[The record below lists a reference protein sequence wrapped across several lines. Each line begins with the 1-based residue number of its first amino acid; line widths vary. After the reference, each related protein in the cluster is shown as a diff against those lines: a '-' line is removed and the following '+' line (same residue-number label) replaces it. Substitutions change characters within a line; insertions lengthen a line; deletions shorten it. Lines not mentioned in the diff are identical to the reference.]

1 MTMAPGNLVHD
12 VWHIAAIGLGLIL
25 SVLATGHVVLNKRD
39 SRAAIAWVGFVWF
52 VPLVGAVMYFI
63 FGVNRIRRK
72 ASLLRGNLE
81 RYRAQA
87 AQPECLPEE
96 LQRHLPDHGEHL
108 KMLARVVGGVVE
120 RPLLP
125 GNGIDPLVNGD
136 EAYPAMLEAIH
147 NARRTVSFETYIFDR
162 DEVGMAFAHALGDAA
177 RRGVEVRVLID
188 ATGTRYSWPTIL
200 HTLRREGVKYARFLP
215 SFALWHLM
223 SMNMRTHRKILVV
236 DGRVGFTGGMNI
248 RVGHCLQRQAPKPL
262 QDIHFRVKGPVVTQL
277 QEVFTDDWLF
287 TTGEA
292 LRGDSWFPKTE
303 SAGQLLARGVTD
315 GPDENF
321 EKLLW
326 TLLGAL
332 SIARHSV
339 RIMTPYFLP
348 DPAVVSAL
356 NLASMRGVEV
366 DIVLP
371 SRSNLPF
378 VLWASRAMWWQ
389 VLQHGCRIWLTPP
402 PFDHSKLMLVDGC
415 WVLLGSANWDP
426 RSLRLNFEFNLECYD
441 AEFARRLDQWVETKL
456 KDAHPV
462 TMEEVNGRSLPA
474 RLRDG
479 IARLL
484 TPYL

>member
-1 MTMAPGNLVHD
+1 MTTTIGNLVYE
-12 VWHIAAIGLGLIL
+12 VWHFAAIGLGFLL
-25 SVLATGHVVLNKRD
+25 SVLATGHAVLNKRD

-52 VPLVGAVMYFI
+52 VPFVGAVMYFI
-63 FGVNRIRRK
+63 FGVNRIRHK
-72 ASLLRGNLE
+72 AALLRRNLE
-81 RYRAQA
+81 RHRAQY
-87 AQPECLPEE
+87 AQPECAPEE
-96 LQRHLPDHGEHL
+96 LLPDHREHL

-125 GNGIDPLVNGD
+125 GNRIDPLVNGD
-136 EAYPAMLEAIH
+136 EAYPAMLEAIQH
-147 NARRTVSFETYIFDR
+147 ARHTISFVTYIFDR
-162 DEVGMAFAHALGDAA
+162 DEIGMAFAHALGEAA

-188 ATGTRYSWPTIL
+188 AMGTRYSWPTII
-200 HTLRREGVKYARFLP
+200 HTLRREGVKYAQFLP
-215 SFALWHLM
+215 SFALWHMM
-223 SMNMRTHRKILVV
+223 SMNMRTHRKILVM

-248 RVGHCLQRQAPKPL
+248 RVGQCLQHRPSKPV

-277 QEVFTDDWLF
+277 QEVFADDWLF

-303 SAGQLLARGVTD
+303 CAGQVLARGVTD

-326 TLLGAL
+326 TLLGAI
-332 SIARHSV
+332 SIARYSV

-348 DPAVVSAL
+348 DPALVSAL
-356 NLASMRGVEV
+356 NLASMRGVQV
-366 DIVLP
+366 DIILP
-371 SRSNLPF
+371 SRINPPF
-378 VLWASRAMWWQ
+378 VLCASRAMWSQ
-389 VLQHGCRIWLTPP
+389 VLQHGCRMWLTPP

-415 WVLLGSANWDP
+415 WVLLGSANWDS
-426 RSLRLNFEFNLECYD
+426 RSLRLNFEFNLECYNTEL
-441 AEFARRLDQWVETKL
+441 AQQLDQWVETKRNG
-456 KDAHPV
+456 AHPV
-462 TMEEVNGRSLPA
+462 TLEEVNSRSLSA

>member
-1 MTMAPGNLVHD
+1 MADGNLVGD
-12 VWHIAAIGLGLIL
+12 LWHIAAIGLGLLL
-25 SVLATGHVVLNKRD
+25 SVLATGHVVLKKRD
-39 SRAAIAWVGFVWF
+39 SRAAIAWVGFVWL
-52 VPLVGAVMYFI
+52 VPVLGAVIYFI
-63 FGVNRIRRK
+63 FGVNRIRHK
-72 ASLLRGNLE
+72 AALLRRNLE
-81 RYRAQA
+81 RYRAQSV
-87 AQPECLPEE
+87 QPECLPED
-96 LQRHLPDHGEHL
+96 LHRHLPDHGEHL
-108 KMLARVVGGVVE
+108 KMLASVVGGMVE

-125 GNGIDPLVNGD
+125 GNRIDPLVNG
-136 EAYPAMLEAIH
+136 EQAYPAMLEAIQH
-147 NARRTVSFETYIFDR
+147 ARQTISFVTYIFDR
-162 DEVGMAFAHALGDAA
+162 DEVGIVFAHALGEAA
-177 RRGVEVRVLID
+177 RRGVEVRVMID

-215 SFALWHLM
+215 PLALWHLM
-223 SMNMRTHRKILVV
+223 SMNMRTHRKILVA
-236 DGRVGFTGGMNI
+236 DGKVGFTGGMNI
-248 RVGHCLQRQAPKPL
+248 RVGHCLQRQPKHPL
-262 QDIHFRVKGPVVTQL
+262 QDIHFRVQGPVVTQL
-277 QEVFTDDWLF
+277 QEVFADDWLF

-292 LRGDSWFPKTE
+292 LRGDSWFPKSE
-303 SAGQLLARGVTD
+303 NAGQVLARGVTD

-356 NLASMRGVEV
+356 NLASMRGVQV
-366 DIVLP
+366 DIILP
-371 SRSNLPF
+371 SRINLPF
-378 VLWASRAMWWQ
+378 VLCASRAMWSQ
-389 VLQHGCRIWLTPP
+389 VLQHGCRMWLSPP

-441 AEFARRLDQWVETKL
+441 IELAQQLDQWVETKRN
-456 KDAHPV
+456 DARPV
-462 TMEEVNGRSLPA
+462 TLEEVNGRSLPA